1 MGEGEGKNNFN
12 LQQEDLIMTTPRI
25 RYAMVG
31 GGRGA
36 FIGAVHRIAARL
48 DDRFELVAG
57 ALSSNPENAKAS
69 AADLHIAADRAYTSY
84 EEMLRV
90 EKTRADGIQAVVIV
104 TPNHMHFPVAKACLE
119 AGIDVICDKPVTRTL
134 EEALELEQIV
144 KKSGCFFALTHNY
157 SAYPLV
163 RYARELVEQGKLGKI
178 RVVQVEYPQ
187 EWLTEAAGDDNK
199 QASWRTDPARSGAAG
214 CLGDIG
220 THAFQLARFITQQ
233 KLSAV
238 SADLTSFVD
247 GRLVDDNVHALL
259 RFDGG
264 AKGMLWSSQVAPGC
278 ENGLRIRV
286 YGEKAGIE
294 WAQENPNELWF
305 GELNKPRQRITRRGD
320 IGSDIAARG
329 MRTPGGHPE
338 GYLEGFANLYK
349 DIADILIAHQQGE
362 AHFLQNWVPNI
373 DTGVE
378 GMRFINAVL
387 TSSQR
392 DGVWTPLA

>member
-1 MGEGEGKNNFN
+1 
-12 LQQEDLIMTTPRI
+12 MTTPRI

-36 FIGAVHRIAARL
+36 FIGAVHRIAARM

-57 ALSSNPENAKAS
+57 ALSANPENAKAS

-119 AGIDVICDKPVTRTL
+119 AGVDVICDKPVTRTL

-163 RYARELVEQGKLGKI
+163 RYARELIADGKLGKL

-187 EWLTEAAGDDNK
+187 EWLTEAAADDNK
-199 QASWRTDPARSGAAG
+199 QASWRTDPARSGLAG

-220 THAFQLARFITQQ
+220 THAFQLAQFITQQ
-233 KLSAV
+233 KVNSV
-238 SADLTSFVD
+238 SADLASFVD
-247 GRLVDDNVHALL
+247 GRPVDDNVHALL

-349 DIADILIAHQQGE
+349 DIADILVARQQGE
-362 AHFLQNWVPNI
+362 SHFLQHWVPDI
-373 DTGVE
+373 ATGVE

-392 DGVWTPLA
+392 DGVWTPLV

>member
-1 MGEGEGKNNFN
+1 
-12 LQQEDLIMTTPRI
+12 MTTPRI

-36 FIGAVHRIAARL
+36 FIGAVHRIAARM

-57 ALSSNPENAKAS
+57 ALSANPENAKAS

-90 EKTRADGIQAVVIV
+90 EKTRADCIQAVVIV

-163 RYARELVEQGKLGKI
+163 RYARELVEQGKLGKV

-187 EWLTEAAGDDNK
+187 EWLTEAAADDNK

-238 SADLTSFVD
+238 SADLTSFVA

-278 ENGLRIRV
+278 ENGLRIRI

-320 IGSDIAARG
+320 IGSEIAARG

-349 DIADILIAHQQGE
+349 DIADILVARQQGE
-362 AHFLQNWVPNI
+362 SHFLHRWVPDI
-373 DTGVE
+373 ETGVE
-378 GMRFINAVL
+378 GMRFIQAVL
-387 TSSQR
+387 TSSKAN
-392 DGVWTPLA
+392 GAWTPLV

>member
-1 MGEGEGKNNFN
+1 
-12 LQQEDLIMTTPRI
+12 
-25 RYAMVG
+25 MVG

-36 FIGAVHRIAARL
+36 FIGGVHRIAARI

-57 ALSSNPENAKAS
+57 ALSSNPELAKAS
-69 AADLHIAADRAYTSY
+69 AEDLHIAPDRAYGSY
-84 EEMLRV
+84 EEMIRA
-90 EKTRADGIQAVVIV
+90 EKNRPDGIQAVVIV

-134 EEALELEQIV
+134 DEALELEKLV
-144 KKSGCFFALTHNY
+144 KSSGCFFGLTHNY
-157 SAYPLV
+157 SGYPLV
-163 RYARELVEQGKLGKI
+163 RYARELVEQGKLGKL

-187 EWLTEAAGDDNK
+187 EWLTEAADADNK
-199 QASWRTDPARSGAAG
+199 QASWRTDPARSGLAG

-233 KLSAV
+233 KVEKV
-238 SADLTSFVD
+238 SADLTSFVE
-247 GRLVDDNVHALL
+247 GRPVDDNVHVLL
-259 RFDGG
+259 RFAEG

-294 WAQENPNELWF
+294 WAQESPNELWF
-305 GELNKPRQRITRRGD
+305 CELNKPRQRVTRRGD
-320 IGSDIAARG
+320 IGSAVAARG

-338 GYLEGFANLYK
+338 GYLEGFANLYQ
-349 DIADILIAHQQGE
+349 DFADILLARQQGTIHE
-362 AHFLQNWVPNI
+362 MQAWVPGI
-373 DTGVE
+373 ETGVE

-387 TSSQR
+387 TSSQA
-392 DGVWTPLA
+392 DGTWTRIE

>member
-1 MGEGEGKNNFN
+1 M
-12 LQQEDLIMTTPRI
+12 MTTPRI

-36 FIGAVHRIAARL
+36 FIGAVHRIAARM

-57 ALSSNPENAKAS
+57 ALSSNPENAKLS

-90 EKTRADGIQAVVIV
+90 EKNRADGIQAVVIV

-163 RYARELVEQGKLGKI
+163 RYARELVAQGKLGTL

-187 EWLTEAAGDDNK
+187 EWLTEAAAEDNK

-220 THAFQLARFITQQ
+220 THAFQLAQFITRQ
-233 KLSAV
+233 KVNSV
-238 SADLTSFVD
+238 SADLASFVD

-278 ENGLRIRV
+278 ENGLRIRIF
-286 YGEKAGIE
+286 GDKAGIE

-305 GELNKPRQRITRRGD
+305 AELNKPRQRVTRRGD

-349 DIADILIAHQQGE
+349 DIADILVARQQGE
-362 AHFLQNWVPNI
+362 THFLQGWVPDIN
-373 DTGVE
+373 TGVE
-378 GMRFINAVL
+378 GMRFIQAVL
-387 TSSQR
+387 TSSGA
-392 DGVWTPLA
+392 DGAWTPLG

>member
-1 MGEGEGKNNFN
+1 
-12 LQQEDLIMTTPRI
+12 MTTPRI

-36 FIGAVHRIAARL
+36 FIGAVHRIAARM

-57 ALSSNPENAKAS
+57 ALSANPENAKAS

-163 RYARELVEQGKLGKI
+163 RYARELVEQGKLGKV

-187 EWLTEAAGDDNK
+187 EWLTEAAADDNK
-199 QASWRTDPARSGAAG
+199 QASWRTDPARSGLAG

-278 ENGLRIRV
+278 ENGLRIRI

-320 IGSDIAARG
+320 IGSEIAARG

-349 DIADILIAHQQGE
+349 DIADILIGRQQGE
-362 AHFLQNWVPNI
+362 SHFLQNWVPDI

-378 GMRFINAVL
+378 GMRFIQAVL
-387 TSSQR
+387 TSSER
-392 DGVWTPLA
+392 DGVWTPLV

>member
-1 MGEGEGKNNFN
+1 
-12 LQQEDLIMTTPRI
+12 MTTPKI

-36 FIGAVHRIAARL
+36 FIGAVHRIAARI

-57 ALSSNPENAKAS
+57 ALSSKPDIAQAS

-84 EEMLRV
+84 EDMIRA
-90 EKTRADGIQAVVIV
+90 EKNRPDGAQVVVIV

-119 AGIDVICDKPVTRTL
+119 AGMDVICDKPVTRTL
-134 EEALELEQIV
+134 EEALELEKLVQA
-144 KKSGCFFALTHNY
+144 SGCFFGLTHNY
-157 SAYPLV
+157 SGYPLV
-163 RYARELVEQGKLGKI
+163 RYARELVAQGKLGKL

-199 QASWRTDPARSGAAG
+199 QASWRTDPARSGLAG

-233 KLSAV
+233 KV
-238 SADLTSFVD
+238 ETVCADLASFVD
-247 GRLVDDNVHALL
+247 GRPVDDNVHVML
-259 RFDGG
+259 RFANG

-305 GELNKPRQRITRRGD
+305 CELNKPRQRVTRRGD
-320 IGSDIAARG
+320 IGSDVAARG

-338 GYLEGFANLYK
+338 GYLEGFANLYQ
-349 DIADILIAHQQGE
+349 DFADILLARQQGKIHE
-362 AHFLQNWVPNI
+362 MQAWIPGI
-373 DTGVE
+373 ETGVE
-378 GMRFINAVL
+378 GMRFIQAVL
-387 TSSQR
+387 HSS
-392 DGVWTPLA
+392 GANGTWTAL

>member
-1 MGEGEGKNNFN
+1 
-12 LQQEDLIMTTPRI
+12 MTTPRI

-36 FIGAVHRIAARL
+36 FIGAVHRIAARM

-57 ALSSNPENAKAS
+57 ALSANPENAKAS

-163 RYARELVEQGKLGKI
+163 RYARELVEQGKLGKV

-264 AKGMLWSSQVAPGC
+264 AKGMLWSSQIAPGC

-286 YGEKAGIE
+286 YGDKAGIE

-305 GELNKPRQRITRRGD
+305 CELNKPRQRITRRGD

-349 DIADILIAHQQGE
+349 DIADILVARQQGE
-362 AHFLQNWVPNI
+362 SHFLQNWVPDI

-392 DGVWTPLA
+392 DGVWTPLV

>member
-1 MGEGEGKNNFN
+1 
-12 LQQEDLIMTTPRI
+12 MTTPRI

-36 FIGAVHRIAARL
+36 FIGAVHRIAARM

-57 ALSSNPENAKAS
+57 ALSSNPENAQAS

-119 AGIDVICDKPVTRTL
+119 AGVDVICDKPVTRTL

-163 RYARELVEQGKLGKI
+163 RYAREIIEQGKLGKL

-187 EWLTEAAGDDNK
+187 EWLTEAAADDNK
-199 QASWRTDPARSGAAG
+199 QASWRTDPARSGLAG

-220 THAFQLARFITQQ
+220 THAFQLAQFITQQ
-233 KLSAV
+233 KVKTV

-247 GRLVDDNVHALL
+247 GRPVDDNVHALL

-305 GELNKPRQRITRRGD
+305 CELNKPRQRITRRSD

-349 DIADILIAHQQGE
+349 DIADILIARQQGE
-362 AHFLQNWVPNI
+362 THFLQNWVPNI

-378 GMRFINAVL
+378 GMRFIQAVL
-387 TSSQR
+387 TSSQQ
-392 DGVWTPLA
+392 DGVWTPLV

>member
-1 MGEGEGKNNFN
+1 
-12 LQQEDLIMTTPRI
+12 MTSPKI

-36 FIGAVHRIAARL
+36 FIGAVHRIAARM

-69 AADLHIAADRAYTSY
+69 AADLHIAADRAYSSY

-119 AGIDVICDKPVTRTL
+119 AGVDVICDKPVTRTL
-134 EEALELEQIV
+134 EEALELQKIV
-144 KKSGCFFALTHNY
+144 EKSGCFFALTHNY
-157 SAYPLV
+157 SGYPLV
-163 RYARELVEQGKLGKI
+163 RYARELVTAGKLGKL

-187 EWLTEAAGDDNK
+187 EWLTEAADADNK
-199 QASWRTDPARSGAAG
+199 QASWRTDPARSGLAG

-233 KLSAV
+233 NLEAV

-247 GRLVDDNVHALL
+247 GRPVDDNVHALL

-264 AKGMLWSSQVAPGC
+264 VKGMLWSSQVAPGC

-286 YGEKAGIE
+286 FGDKAGIE

-305 GELNKPRQRITRRGD
+305 GELNKPRQRFTRRGD

-329 MRTPGGHPE
+329 MRVPGGHPE

-349 DIADILIAHQQGE
+349 DIADILVARQQGE
-362 AHFLQNWVPNI
+362 RHFLQDWIP
-373 DTGVE
+373 DMHTGVE
-378 GMRFINAVL
+378 GMKFIQAVL
-387 TSSQR
+387 TSSKN
-392 DGVWTPLA
+392 DGAWTKL

>member
-1 MGEGEGKNNFN
+1 
-12 LQQEDLIMTTPRI
+12 MTTPRI

-36 FIGAVHRIAARL
+36 FIGAVHRIAARM

-57 ALSSNPENAKAS
+57 ALSANPENAKAS

-90 EKTRADGIQAVVIV
+90 EKTRADGIKAVVIV

-163 RYARELVEQGKLGKI
+163 RYARELVEQGKLGKV

-187 EWLTEAAGDDNK
+187 EWLTEAAADDNK
-199 QASWRTDPARSGAAG
+199 QASWRTDPARSGLAG

-247 GRLVDDNVHALL
+247 GRPVDDNVHAML

-278 ENGLRIRV
+278 ENGLRIRI

-349 DIADILIAHQQGE
+349 DIADILVARQQGE
-362 AHFLQNWVPNI
+362 THFLQNWVPDI
-373 DTGVE
+373 ETGVE
-378 GMRFINAVL
+378 GMRFIQAVL

-392 DGVWTPLA
+392 DGVWTVLSN

>member
-1 MGEGEGKNNFN
+1 M
-12 LQQEDLIMTTPRI
+12 MTTPRI

-36 FIGAVHRIAARL
+36 FIGAVHRIAARM

-57 ALSSNPENAKAS
+57 ALSSNPENAKLS

-90 EKTRADGIQAVVIV
+90 EKNRADGIQAVVIV

-163 RYARELVEQGKLGKI
+163 RYARELVAQGKLGKL

-187 EWLTEAAGDDNK
+187 EWLTEAAAEDNK

-220 THAFQLARFITQQ
+220 THAFQLAQFITQQ
-233 KLSAV
+233 KVNSV
-238 SADLTSFVD
+238 SADLASFVD

-278 ENGLRIRV
+278 ENGLRIRIF
-286 YGEKAGIE
+286 GDKAGIE

-305 GELNKPRQRITRRGD
+305 AELNKPRQRITRRGD

-349 DIADILIAHQQGE
+349 DIADILVARQHGE
-362 AHFLQNWVPNI
+362 AHFLQGWVPDIN
-373 DTGVE
+373 TGVE
-378 GMRFINAVL
+378 GMRFIQAVL
-387 TSSQR
+387 TSSR
-392 DGVWTPLA
+392 ADGAWTPLA

>member
-1 MGEGEGKNNFN
+1 
-12 LQQEDLIMTTPRI
+12 MTTPRI

-36 FIGAVHRIAARL
+36 FIGAVHRIAARM

-57 ALSSNPENAKAS
+57 ALSANPENAKAS

-163 RYARELVEQGKLGKI
+163 RYARELVEQGKLGKV

-187 EWLTEAAGDDNK
+187 EWLTEAAADDNK
-199 QASWRTDPARSGAAG
+199 QASWRTDPARSGLAG

-278 ENGLRIRV
+278 ENGLRIRI

-320 IGSDIAARG
+320 IGSEIAARG

-338 GYLEGFANLYK
+338 GYLEAFANIYRNVAFCISALLSGETPDAVYLDFPTVEDGLRGMKFIDAVVKSGK
-349 DIADILIAHQQGE
+349 DDQRKWLN
-362 AHFLQNWVPNI
+362 L
-373 DTGVE
+373 DT
-378 GMRFINAVL
+378 MTFI
-387 TSSQR
+387 Q
-392 DGVWTPLA
+392 

>member
-1 MGEGEGKNNFN
+1 M
-12 LQQEDLIMTTPRI
+12 MTTPRI

-36 FIGAVHRIAARL
+36 FIGAVHRIAARM

-57 ALSSNPENAKAS
+57 ALSSNPENAKLS

-90 EKTRADGIQAVVIV
+90 EKNRADGIQAVVIV

-163 RYARELVEQGKLGKI
+163 RYARELVAQGKLGTL

-187 EWLTEAAGDDNK
+187 EWLTEAAAEDNK

-220 THAFQLARFITQQ
+220 THAFQLAQFITRQ
-233 KLSAV
+233 KVNSV
-238 SADLTSFVD
+238 SADLASFVD

-278 ENGLRIRV
+278 ENGLRIRIF
-286 YGEKAGIE
+286 GDKAGIE

-305 GELNKPRQRITRRGD
+305 AELNKPRQRITRRGD

-349 DIADILIAHQQGE
+349 DIADILVARQQGE
-362 AHFLQNWVPNI
+362 THFLQGWVPDIN
-373 DTGVE
+373 TGVE
-378 GMRFINAVL
+378 GMRFIQAVL
-387 TSSQR
+387 TSSGA
-392 DGVWTPLA
+392 DGAWTPLG

>member
-1 MGEGEGKNNFN
+1 
-12 LQQEDLIMTTPRI
+12 MTTPRI

-36 FIGAVHRIAARL
+36 FIGAVHRIAARM

-57 ALSSNPENAKAS
+57 ALSANPENAKLS

-90 EKTRADGIQAVVIV
+90 EKTRTDGIQAVVIV

-119 AGIDVICDKPVTRTL
+119 AGVDVICDKPVTRTL

-187 EWLTEAAGDDNK
+187 EWLTEAAADDNK

-247 GRLVDDNVHALL
+247 GRAVDDNVHALL

-349 DIADILIAHQQGE
+349 DIADILVARQQGE
-362 AHFLQNWVPNI
+362 THFLQHWVPDI

-378 GMRFINAVL
+378 GMRFIQAVL

>member
-1 MGEGEGKNNFN
+1 
-12 LQQEDLIMTTPRI
+12 MTTPRI

-69 AADLHIAADRAYTSY
+69 AADLHIAADRAYTSF

-90 EKTRADGIQAVVIV
+90 EKTRVDGIQAVVIV

-163 RYARELVEQGKLGKI
+163 RYAREIVAEGKLGKL

-187 EWLTEAAGDDNK
+187 EWLTEAAADDNK

-233 KLSAV
+233 KVTAV
-238 SADLTSFVD
+238 SADLASFVD
-247 GRLVDDNVHALL
+247 GRPVDDNVHALL

-278 ENGLRIRV
+278 ENGLRIRI

-305 GELNKPRQRITRRGD
+305 CELNKPRQRITRRGD

-338 GYLEGFANLYK
+338 GYLEAFGNLYK
-349 DIADILIAHQQGE
+349 DIADILIARQAGE
-362 AHFLQNWVPNI
+362 SHFLQHWVPDI

-387 TSSQR
+387 TSSQQ
-392 DGVWTPLA
+392 DGVWTPLV

>member
-1 MGEGEGKNNFN
+1 
-12 LQQEDLIMTTPRI
+12 MTTPRI

-36 FIGAVHRIAARL
+36 FIGAVHRIAARM

-57 ALSSNPENAKAS
+57 ALSANPENAKAS

-134 EEALELEQIV
+134 EEALELEQLV

-163 RYARELVEQGKLGKI
+163 RYARELVEQGKLGNV

-187 EWLTEAAGDDNK
+187 EWLTEAAADDNK
-199 QASWRTDPARSGAAG
+199 QASWRTDPARSGLAG

-278 ENGLRIRV
+278 ENGLRIRI

-320 IGSDIAARG
+320 IGSEIAARG

-349 DIADILIAHQQGE
+349 DIADILIARQHGE
-362 AHFLQNWVPNI
+362 SHFLQNWVPNI

-378 GMRFINAVL
+378 GMRFIQAVL

-392 DGVWTPLA
+392 DGVWTTLSD

>member
-1 MGEGEGKNNFN
+1 
-12 LQQEDLIMTTPRI
+12 MTTPRI

-36 FIGAVHRIAARL
+36 FIGAVHRIAARM

-57 ALSSNPENAKAS
+57 ALSANPENAKAS

-134 EEALELEQIV
+134 EEALELEQLV

-163 RYARELVEQGKLGKI
+163 RYARELVEQGKLGKV

-187 EWLTEAAGDDNK
+187 EWLTEAAADDNK
-199 QASWRTDPARSGAAG
+199 QASWRTDPARSGLAG

-278 ENGLRIRV
+278 ENGLRIRI

-349 DIADILIAHQQGE
+349 DIADILIARQHGE
-362 AHFLQNWVPNI
+362 SHFLQNWVPNI

-378 GMRFINAVL
+378 GMRFIQAVL

-392 DGVWTPLA
+392 DGVWTTLSD

>member
-1 MGEGEGKNNFN
+1 
-12 LQQEDLIMTTPRI
+12 MTTPRI

-36 FIGAVHRIAARL
+36 FIGGVHRIAARL

-57 ALSSNPENAKAS
+57 ALSSNPENAQAS

-119 AGIDVICDKPVTRTL
+119 AGVDVICDKPVTRTL

-163 RYARELVEQGKLGKI
+163 RYAREVIEQGKLGKL

-199 QASWRTDPARSGAAG
+199 QASWRTDPARSGLAG

-220 THAFQLARFITQQ
+220 THAFQLAQFITQQ
-233 KLSAV
+233 KVTSV
-238 SADLTSFVD
+238 SADLASFVE
-247 GRLVDDNVHALL
+247 GRPVDDNVHAML

-294 WAQENPNELWF
+294 WSQENPNELWF
-305 GELNKPRQRITRRGD
+305 CELNKPRQRITRRGD

-349 DIADILIAHQQGE
+349 DIADILVARQQGE
-362 AHFLQNWVPNI
+362 THFLQDWVPTI

-378 GMRFINAVL
+378 GMRFIHAVL
-387 TSSQR
+387 TSSQQ
-392 DGVWTPLA
+392 DGVWTPIV

>member
-1 MGEGEGKNNFN
+1 
-12 LQQEDLIMTTPRI
+12 MTTPRI

-36 FIGAVHRIAARL
+36 FIGAVHRIAARM

-57 ALSSNPENAKAS
+57 ALSSNPENAQAS

-90 EKTRADGIQAVVIV
+90 EKTRTDGIQAVVIV

-119 AGIDVICDKPVTRTL
+119 AGVDVICDKPVTRTL

-163 RYARELVEQGKLGKI
+163 RYAREIIEQGKLGKL

-187 EWLTEAAGDDNK
+187 EWLTEAAADDNK
-199 QASWRTDPARSGAAG
+199 QASWRTDPARSGLAG

-220 THAFQLARFITQQ
+220 THAFQLAQFITQQ
-233 KLSAV
+233 KVQTV

-247 GRLVDDNVHALL
+247 GRPVDDNVHALL

-305 GELNKPRQRITRRGD
+305 CELNKPRQRITRRGD

-349 DIADILIAHQQGE
+349 DIADILIARQQGE
-362 AHFLQNWVPNI
+362 THFLQNWVPDI

-378 GMRFINAVL
+378 GMRFIQAVL
-387 TSSQR
+387 TSSQQ
-392 DGVWTPLA
+392 DGVWTPLV